1 MQPEVINVDILDDE
15 EPHVLVQQYVFPDQT
30 FQVFR
35 KPTSPDE
42 KFALSPGE
50 EIDPDLYWTVA
61 RTLFET
67 GEELDGMPE
76 LFALVY
82 LDDENPPVY
91 DKTQLGD
98 GEPIMAVAYDAE
110 AKCYRCEAC
119 TDDYDAVDDI
129 SAPTL
134 DKAIRRGLQKLY
146 DILAGRA

>member
-1 MQPEVINVDILDDE
+1 MEAHMQPKVIKVDILDEE

-35 KPTSPDE
+35 KPASPDE

-50 EIDPDLYWTVA
+50 EIDPDVYWTVG
-61 RTLFET
+61 RTLLET

-98 GEPIMAVAYDAE
+98 GEPIMAGGHDTAAKSDRRE
-110 AKCYRCEAC
+110 AGTHGDGA
-119 TDDYDAVDDI
+119 
-129 SAPTL
+129 
-134 DKAIRRGLQKLY
+134 
-146 DILAGRA
+146 

>member
-1 MQPEVINVDILDDE
+1 MEAHMQPEVINVDILDDE

-98 GEPIMAVAYDAE
+98 GEPIMARDYYPAA
-110 AKCYRCEAC
+110 RCH
-119 TDDYDAVDDI
+119 
-129 SAPTL
+129 
-134 DKAIRRGLQKLY
+134 RRETRTHDSQ
-146 DILAGRA
+146 